1 MSASP
6 KSGRIWL
13 ADGLIH
19 YESQDYGSW
28 SLPVA
33 DLRVLGE
40 HTTDNGPMIDDWFL
54 VFVTGSAAGW
64 QEASVYAEGADEF
77 RKQLAGVLGA
87 DSLDGELSASTDF
100 ASRILWPQTL
110 RGQPLFHYSPIEAP
124 GWRHVLGLGKLRIEL
139 SPQVRQC
146 AGHAG

>member
-33 DLRVLGE
+33 DLRVFGE
-40 HTTDNGPMIDDWFL
+40 CTTDHGPMIDDWFM
-54 VFVTGSAAGW
+54 VFVTGSAIGW
-64 QEASVYAEGADEF
+64 SEASVYAQGVGEF
-77 RKQLAGVLGA
+77 RKQLAGVLGV
-87 DSLDGELSASTDF
+87 DSLHGELSASTDF
-100 ASRILWPQTL
+100 ESRIIWPQSL
-110 RGQPLFHYSPIEAP
+110 RGQPLFRYSPIEVA

-139 SPQVRQC
+139 SAEAKQC
-146 AGHAG
+146 AGHTD

>member
-1 MSASP
+1 MSASL

-33 DLRVLGE
+33 DLRVFGE
-40 HTTDNGPMIDDWFL
+40 HMTDNGPMIDDWFM
-54 VFVTGSAAGW
+54 VFVTGSAVGW

-77 RKQLAGVLGA
+77 RKQLAGVLGT
-87 DSLDGELSASTDF
+87 DSLFGELAASTGF
-100 ASRILWPQTL
+100 ASRIIWPQPL
-110 RGQPLFHYSPIEAP
+110 RGQPLFRYSPIEVP
-124 GWRHVLGLGKLRIEL
+124 WWRHVLGLDKLRIEL
-139 SPQVRQC
+139 SPEARQGANC
-146 AGHAG
+146 TG